1 MSSAQS
7 ESASELL
14 SKANEIST
22 QLKRLKSTVQLYT
35 QVTSL
40 KTNLDDLEKK
50 YESSQSNAQCKK
62 QCNKLN
68 KKDSKS
74 VDDFL
79 IHLLLKSSS
88 SPFSPMV
95 PENAV
100 VIPAQFVEDGRG
112 SAPPPSAPPLF
123 EQEEAS
129 APPLFEQEA
138 SAPP

>member
-14 SKANEIST
+14 SKANELST

-68 KKDSKS
+68 KKDSNS
-74 VDDFL
+74 VDEFL
-79 IHLLLKSSS
+79 IHLLLKANS
-88 SPFSPMV
+88 SPMV
-95 PENAV
+95 PENALV
-100 VIPAQFVEDGRG
+100 PPAQFVEDDRG
-112 SAPPPSAPPLF
+112 SAPPLF

-129 APPLFEQEA
+129 APPLFEE
-138 SAPP
+138 

>member
-14 SKANEIST
+14 SKANELST

-35 QVTSL
+35 KVTSL

-50 YESSQSNAQCKK
+50 YESLQSKAQCKK

-68 KKDSKS
+68 KKDSNN

-79 IHLLLKSSS
+79 IDLLLLKVKASS
-88 SPFSPMV
+88 SPIV
-95 PENAV
+95 PESAV
-100 VIPAQFVEDGRG
+100 VAPAQFVEDYR
-112 SAPPPSAPPLF
+112 ASAPPLF
-123 EQEEAS
+123 EEEAS
-129 APPLFEQEA
+129 APPLFEEEASVPQA